1 MLEKSYDFKTIEPT
15 IYKRWLPHLKIE
27 RQKGRKTITFL
38 MAPPNITGVLHL
50 GHSLENTMVDILARY
65 HRMRGW
71 KVIWLPGIDHAGIAT
86 QNVVE
91 KELRKHGQNR
101 FELGREKFVAAV
113 WAWKKK
119 YGGLILDQ
127 FRQLGI
133 TPDWSRVRFTLD
145 PAYVRQVEQAFVA
158 YHQKGLVYRALRT
171 ITWCPRCRTSL
182 SDLEIDRAEEATSLY
197 YITYGPL
204 TIATV
209 RPETKFGDT
218 ALAVHPRDE
227 RYQRYIGQTLEVDSL
242 DTAGSLEQPRLKKI
256 PIKVVADEA
265 VEPTFGTGA
274 IKVTPA
280 HDITDYEIAQRH
292 QLPLIQIIG
301 EDGRMNERAGKY
313 AGLKTKAA
321 RIKILEDLRALGLIA
336 KEEPSAHRVA
346 ICSRC
351 ATTLEPLPS
360 LQWFIKMRPLAELAG
375 RAIRQKKTMLVPS
388 RWRKPYAAWLKNI
401 RDWCVSRQL
410 WWGQLMP
417 VWYCTQCKRQRSTTD
432 GEELYMVSVTK
443 PKRRCPSCRQA
454 NWERTT
460 EVFDTW
466 FSSALWPF
474 ATLYRPTERA
484 WYPAALVT
492 SARDILHLWITRM
505 IFSGVWFK
513 NQTPFKIALIHPT
526 ILTKDG
532 KRMSKSLGTGIDP
545 LDLIKQH
552 GADALRFGLIWQATQ
567 RQDIRFDDTQVIAG
581 RKFANKLWNAT
592 RFVLTRADELPPKK
606 TASAADRRILKQLR
620 TTQRTVERHLGRY
633 QFAEALQALYRFTW
647 HNFCDVYLESCK
659 GELSKNNP
667 VVLRQVLT
675 NTIILL
681 HPFMPFVTEAL
692 WSALKYR
699 QPLLLASWPKQA

>member
-1 MLEKSYDFKTIEPT
+1 MLEKSYDFKAIEPT

-27 RQKGRKTITFL
+27 RQKGKRTITFL

-50 GHSLENTMVDILARY
+50 GHSLENTLVDILARY

-71 KVIWLPGIDHAGIAT
+71 KVVWLPGIDHAGIAA

-91 KELRKHGQNR
+91 KDLRKRGQSR
-101 FELGREKFVAAV
+101 FQLGRKKFVEAV
-113 WAWKKK
+113 WAWKET
-119 YGGLILDQ
+119 YGSLILDQ

-133 TPDWSRVRFTLD
+133 TPDWSRTRFTLD
-145 PAYVRQVEQAFVA
+145 PAYVRQVERAFVK

-171 ITWCPRCRTSL
+171 ITWCPRCRTSI
-182 SDLEIDRAEEATSLY
+182 SDLEIDHADETTSLY

-218 ALAVHPRDE
+218 AIAVHPRDE
-227 RYQRYIGQTLEVDSL
+227 RYQQYVGQELEVSSL
-242 DTAGSLEQPRLKKI
+242 DTTGSLEQPRAKKI
-256 PIKVVADEA
+256 KIKVIADEA
-265 VEPTFGTGA
+265 VDPAFGTGV

-280 HDITDYEIAQRH
+280 HDITDYEIALRH
-292 QLPLIQIIG
+292 HLPLIQIID
-301 EDGRMNERAGKY
+301 ETGRMNERAGKY
-313 AGLKTKAA
+313 AGLKTKEA
-321 RIKILEDLRALGLIA
+321 RIKILQDLRALGLVT
-336 KEEPSAHRVA
+336 KEEQNAHRVSV
-346 ICSRC
+346 CSRC
-351 ATTLEPLPS
+351 ATILEPLPS
-360 LQWFIKMRPLAELAG
+360 LQWFVRMRELARLAG
-375 RAIRQKKTMLVPS
+375 GAVRQKKTAFVPA
-388 RWRKPYAAWLKNI
+388 RWRKPYAAWLINI

-410 WWGQLMP
+410 WWGQVMP
-417 VWYCTQCKRQRSTTD
+417 VWFCVNC
-432 GEELYMVSVTK
+432 GESSNAYRVSLTA
-443 PKRRCPSCRQA
+443 PRGRCSSCRGT
-454 NWERTT
+454 NWVRTT

-474 ATLYRPTERA
+474 ATLYRPSERA

-505 IFSGVWFK
+505 IFSGLFFAGK
-513 NQTPFKIALIHPT
+513 APFQIVLIHPT

-567 RQDIRFDDTQVIAG
+567 RQDVRFDDTQVIAG

-592 RFVLTRADELPPKK
+592 RFVLTRAAELPPR
-606 TASAADRRILKQLR
+606 AINSVSDRRILGQLR
-620 TTQRTVERHLGRY
+620 TTQRTVERQLGRY
-633 QFAEALQALYRFTW
+633 QFAEALQVLYRFTW

-659 GELSKNNP
+659 GETTKNNP
-667 VVLRQVLT
+667 AVLRRVLT
-675 NTIILL
+675 DTLTLL
-681 HPFMPFVTEAL
+681 HPFIPFVTEAL
-692 WSALKYR
+692 WSALGYR
-699 QPLLLASWPKQA
+699 QPLLLAPWPKQA